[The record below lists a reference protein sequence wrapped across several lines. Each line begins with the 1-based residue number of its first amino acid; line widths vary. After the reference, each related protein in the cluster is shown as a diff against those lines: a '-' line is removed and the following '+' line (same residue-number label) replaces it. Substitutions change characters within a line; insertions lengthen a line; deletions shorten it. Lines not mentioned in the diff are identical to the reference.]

1 MIDPGKLDVRE
12 MTEAIKEQDDLKN
25 YRNIQ
30 EIAKEI
36 RVDIL
41 VGKHDEA
48 KKKAT
53 KLDNMLSS
61 IIRIMEEQKNDEWRK
76 NET

>member
-1 MIDPGKLDVRE
+1 MIELGKLDVRE

-30 EIAKEI
+30 EIVKEI

-41 VGKHDEA
+41 VGKHEEA

-61 IIRIMEEQKNDEWRK
+61 IIRIMEE
-76 NET
+76 

>member
-61 IIRIMEEQKNDEWRK
+61 IIRIMEEQKNDE
-76 NET
+76 

>member
-1 MIDPGKLDVRE
+1 MIDPRKLDVRE

-30 EIAKEI
+30 EIVKEI
-36 RVDIL
+36 RADML
-41 VGKHDEA
+41 VGKHEDA

-61 IIRIMEEQKNDEWRK
+61 IIRIMEE
-76 NET
+76 

>member
-1 MIDPGKLDVRE
+1 MIDPAKLDVRE

-30 EIAKEI
+30 EIVKEI
-36 RVDIL
+36 RADIL
-41 VGKHDEA
+41 VGKHEEA

-61 IIRIMEEQKNDEWRK
+61 IIRIMEE
-76 NET
+76 

>member
-30 EIAKEI
+30 KIVKEI
-36 RVDIL
+36 RADMLI
-41 VGKHDEA
+41 GKYEEA

-61 IIRIMEEQKNDEWRK
+61 IIRIMEE
-76 NET
+76 

>member
-30 EIAKEI
+30 EIVKEI
-36 RVDIL
+36 RADIL
-41 VGKHDEA
+41 VGKHEEA

-53 KLDNMLSS
+53 KLANMLSS
-61 IIRIMEEQKNDEWRK
+61 IIRIMEE
-76 NET
+76 

>member
-1 MIDPGKLDVRE
+1 MIDPEKLDVRE
-12 MTEAIKEQDDLKN
+12 MTEAIREQDDLKN

-30 EIAKEI
+30 EIVKEI
-36 RVDIL
+36 RGDML

-53 KLDNMLSS
+53 KLENVLSS
-61 IIRIMEEQKNDEWRK
+61 LIRIEEE
-76 NET
+76 

>member
-1 MIDPGKLDVRE
+1 MIDPRKLDVRE

-30 EIAKEI
+30 EIVKEI
-36 RVDIL
+36 RADMLI
-41 VGKHDEA
+41 GKHEDA

-53 KLDNMLSS
+53 KLENVLSS
-61 IIRIMEEQKNDEWRK
+61 LIRIGEEQYG
-76 NET
+76 

>member
-12 MTEAIKEQDDLKN
+12 MTKAIKEQDDLKN

-30 EIAKEI
+30 EIVKEI
-36 RVDIL
+36 RADMLI
-41 VGKHDEA
+41 GKHEEA

-61 IIRIMEEQKNDEWRK
+61 IIRIMEE
-76 NET
+76 